1 MVLTVGRVS
10 FPTPACTEI
19 VALNSGCTA
28 SSAASTTVVAFV
40 GGVTASSTTIPVLV
54 GAVGRVVVLV
64 VLGRAVGMMFS
75 SMVNIMSGDPTA
87 LGSVRIGPF
96 PTRNIIQS
104 AALIT
109 CKMLE
114 LSDFRA
120 KDSLP
125 TSRRGFCGPPI

>member
-1 MVLTVGRVS
+1 MILAVGRVS
-10 FPTPACTEI
+10 LPTPAFTGI
-19 VALNSGCTA
+19 VSFNLGCTA
-28 SSAASTTVVAFV
+28 PSVASTTAVSFM
-40 GGVTASSTTIPVLV
+40 GGVTASSIIIPVLV
-54 GAVGRVVVLV
+54 GTVGRAVVLV

-75 SMVNIMSGDPTA
+75 SMVNITSGDPAA
-87 LGSVRIGPF
+87 LDSVKIDPC
-96 PTRNIIQS
+96 PTRNSIQS

-114 LSDFRA
+114 LSDFQA